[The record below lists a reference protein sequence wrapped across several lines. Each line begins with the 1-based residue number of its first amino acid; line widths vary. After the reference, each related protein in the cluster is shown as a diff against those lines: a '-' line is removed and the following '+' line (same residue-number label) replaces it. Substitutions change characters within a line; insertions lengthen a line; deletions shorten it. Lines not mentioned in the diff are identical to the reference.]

1 MIALDNHSIAY
12 STACIFAWGQNT
24 GQLGLRS
31 TESVISTPQLVLSGQ
46 QIVLFDA
53 CNSGMA
59 FYSGGTTTLNIFNN
73 YKMRFFKTPS
83 LEALTQLSISDA
95 EKSLKVLLMTASNQV
110 YIWDDQSQQY
120 TKCYYTLCPQFET
133 ARLFWSG
140 SRVVFLAGGDL
151 FMSTSLSIV
160 KYSESEEVSE
170 YQEIYS
176 SKKDICQTHRMK
188 ISLKRTPFASHV
200 KEVWTDSD
208 GLNCIFIRVSLII
221 FCDHCDIG
229 ID

>member
-1 MIALDNHSIAY
+1 MALDNHSIAY

-24 GQLGLRS
+24 GQLGLRT
-31 TESVISTPQLVLSGQ
+31 TESVINTPQLVLSGQ
-46 QIVLFDA
+46 QIALLDA

-59 FYSGGTTTLNIFNN
+59 FYCGGSTTLNIFNN

-83 LEALTQLSISDA
+83 LEALKQLSITDA
-95 EKSLKVLLMTASNQV
+95 EKVLKVLLMTASNQV
-110 YIWDDQSQQY
+110 YIWDDHSQQY
-120 TKCYYTLCPQFET
+120 TKCYYTICPQFET

-151 FMSTSLSIV
+151 FVSNSMNMV

-176 SKKDICQTHRMK
+176 SKRDICQTHRMK
-188 ISLKRTPFASHV
+188 INLKRTPFASHV
-200 KEVWTDSD
+200 TDVWTDSD
-208 GLNCIFIRVSLII
+208 GLNFVFIRVSL
-221 FCDHCDIG
+221 
-229 ID
+229 